1 MSDQSYLLGQLLTV
15 LISDGWAEFEDSAR
29 IVSNLRGTLNPCLAR
44 ATQSGDNA
52 KITELIAQI
61 GEIPV
66 ALSNEQWSSFWLG
79 FYHRKRGPGR
89 PKGTVKT
96 DGLKNAHD
104 ITVTDEAWLY
114 AKAQGNASSFI
125 ESLILAHKGTA

>member
-1 MSDQSYLLGQLLTV
+1 MENQGYLLGQLLTV
-15 LISDGWAEFEDSAR
+15 LISDGWAEAEDSEKV
-29 IVSNLRGTLNPCLAR
+29 VSNLRGTLNPCLAR
-44 ATQSGDNA
+44 ATQGGENPKVSD
-52 KITELIAQI
+52 LMAQI

-89 PKGTVKT
+89 PKGTIKREGV
-96 DGLKNAHD
+96 KNAHD
-104 ITVTDEAWLY
+104 ITVTDEAWDH